1 MAFKKNVESRKTEM
15 TSLIDMVFLLLVFFL
30 VSVSLGQNI
39 AFVQELLPIAI
50 PKTHVDKAFLHR
62 GEKKIE
68 KAHLVVQ
75 VFLDP
80 QGRERFYLLHR
91 CLTPRSLGKM
101 TSRNYAELDPAIWP
115 EVPWVDK
122 RPSDRPNFRYYRGSA
137 RQLGQPVKY
146 ATLEKRVKALKRLLK
161 DPAIILRAEETLPYE
176 AIAKLLGL
184 CNQQEIT
191 KISLTVG
198 TAETLDDFVRD

>member
-15 TSLIDMVFLLLVFFL
+15 TSLIDMVFLLLIFFL

-50 PKTHVDKAFLHR
+50 PKTHVDKDLGR
-62 GEKKIE
+62 RREKKME
-68 KAHLVVQ
+68 EAHLVVQ
-75 VFLDP
+75 VFLEG
-80 QGRERFYLLHR
+80 GRERFYLLHR
-91 CLTPRSLGKM
+91 CLTPKSLGKM
-101 TSRNYAELDPAIWP
+101 TSRNYVELDHNIWP

-137 RQLGQPVKY
+137 RQLGQPVGY

-161 DPAIILRAEETLPYE
+161 DPAIIIRAEETLPYE

-191 KISLTVG
+191 RISLTVG